1 MLVLSVCD
9 AGGVG
14 GVTVT
19 AGRSCAPSGFAV
31 EVAPFGVTMTG
42 TAVGPGSGTEVCA
55 EASPGAAESVDFC
68 GGCGKSQGRGTR
80 ATGMIL
86 RDPDSV
92 VNQRWSR
99 RKRRTYQVAAQTT
112 PWPWSCCLIMLY
124 SVSMN
129 WEMYRTKGMISRTPP
144 SATESAVRKFTTAC
158 ATDGTFCERRRVS
171 SEVKSGNE
179 AAYIEVL

>member
-1 MLVLSVCD
+1 MLVFSVCD

-42 TAVGPGSGTEVCA
+42 ADVGPGSGTEVGA
-55 EASPGAAESVDFC
+55 EASPGAVGSVDFG

-86 RDPDSV
+86 RDPNLV
-92 VNQRWSR
+92 VS
-99 RKRRTYQVAAQTT
+99 
-112 PWPWSCCLIMLY
+112 
-124 SVSMN
+124 
-129 WEMYRTKGMISRTPP
+129 
-144 SATESAVRKFTTAC
+144 
-158 ATDGTFCERRRVS
+158 
-171 SEVKSGNE
+171 
-179 AAYIEVL
+179 